1 MDGSQAGRTCSQCGA
16 QLEDDASNLCLAC
29 AVGAADAQV
38 ESAPSTPDAVERRL
52 RGAPTSVLYGICLV
66 CLAIIAWRG
75 PAFVQ
80 SVQPQHPIRT
90 GVYTTA
96 GQCDAC
102 VENLWVFSAALMDGS
117 ELPAQRLTCP
127 ATGEP
132 YVVTES
138 ADGTVVSCPNP
149 EEHSL
154 SSLSVGGGVQIP
166 EARR

>member
-1 MDGSQAGRTCSQCGA
+1 
-16 QLEDDASNLCLAC
+16 
-29 AVGAADAQV
+29 
-38 ESAPSTPDAVERRL
+38 
-52 RGAPTSVLYGICLV
+52 
-66 CLAIIAWRG
+66 
-75 PAFVQ
+75 
-80 SVQPQHPIRT
+80 
-90 GVYTTA
+90 
-96 GQCDAC
+96 
-102 VENLWVFSAALMDGS
+102 VFSAALMDGS

-138 ADGTVVSCPNP
+138 ADGTVVSCPNS